1 MTMSLRLFS
10 IRTVTC
16 MIIAI
21 CFVVSV
27 TAQPC
32 PAQKNTLTLK
42 KAVTI
47 ALQKNPALLSAESDL
62 NAAGWEV
69 KKSYFNLLPKV
80 DVAFGYSRM
89 DNATVQ
95 RSNIFVPVGRTLV
108 ELYAPEEDPDNIRP
122 NAWQDNY
129 GTRINVVQPIYNGG
143 ANWAG
148 VSISLAARNQK
159 THSLEEAKQDI
170 IFGVQESFF
179 NVLKA
184 QEMVALMKETVQS
197 TQEHLKTT
205 KRMFELGLRSRADEL
220 RWEVQL
226 ANDEGNLIT
235 TENQLAIAQTA
246 LKNVMGVDYAETFEL
261 KPIQSEPGD
270 VDKPLSALID
280 RAMDYHPGIQAM
292 ESAVDAQ
299 RADVRLAWAGFQPKI
314 NFLYSYGWERN
325 NTLALDSFE
334 DWSATIS
341 VDIPLFHSFSEYASL
356 KRAKA
361 QLKSLQ
367 HAEEDYRR
375 AVAMQLTNASFNVKS
390 ALKKV
395 EIAEKAVKQADENM
409 RIIENKFEVGMA
421 SNIEVIDV
429 QVAYTGAKANAINAL
444 YNFYIARAELER
456 AMGTTGTT
464 Y

>member
-1 MTMSLRLFS
+1 MSAIHISRRTTTSKFFS
-10 IRTVTC
+10 FIIILTV
-16 MIIAI
+16 I
-21 CFVVSV
+21 
-27 TAQPC
+27 AQPC
-32 PAQKNTLTLK
+32 MAQKNLLTLD
-42 KAVTI
+42 KAIDI

-62 NAAGWEV
+62 KAAGWEA
-69 KKSYFNLLPKV
+69 KKSYFNLLPNV
-80 DVAFGYSRM
+80 DVEFGYSRM
-89 DNATVQ
+89 DHATVQ

-148 VSISLAARNQK
+148 VSMSLAAKNQK
-159 THSLEEAKQDI
+159 THSLEETKQDI
-170 IFGVQESFF
+170 IFGVQKSFF

-235 TENQLAIAQTA
+235 SENQLAIAQTA

-261 KPIQSEPGD
+261 KPIQSEPKD
-270 VDKPLSALID
+270 VDEPLSTLVD

-292 ESAVDAQ
+292 ESTVDVQ

-341 VDIPLFHSFSEYASL
+341 VNIPLFHSFSEYASL

-375 AVAMQLTNASFNVKS
+375 AVAMQLTNASLNVKS

-421 SNIEVIDV
+421 SNVEVIDV

-444 YNFYIARAELER
+444 YDFYIARAELEK
-456 AMGTTGTT
+456 AKGTIGTTF
-464 Y
+464 